1 MDYNLP
7 ASSVH
12 GILQVRVLEWV
23 GFPFARDLPDPGI
36 IPGSPALQADFLL
49 SEPPGEP
56 INLRLANSQDNWTIV
71 AQMINNLSAVQGTRI
86 PSLGW
91 EDPLEKGVATPFQ
104 YSCLDNPMDRGAW
117 WTIVHGLQRIGHDW
131 VTNTHTHMLFGEIHI
146 QVFTHF

>member
-56 INLRLANSQDNWTIV
+56 INLRLANSQDN
-71 AQMINNLSAVQGTRI
+71 
-86 PSLGW
+86 
-91 EDPLEKGVATPFQ
+91 
-104 YSCLDNPMDRGAW
+104 
-117 WTIVHGLQRIGHDW
+117 
-131 VTNTHTHMLFGEIHI
+131 
-146 QVFTHF
+146 